1 MLISRCSAT
10 VFNALQFHNARSTDR
25 VGIIGVGGLGH
36 LAIQFASKMGCD
48 VVVFSGSDSKK
59 DEAMKLGANEFHAV
73 GKVKSLSEVMDLNN
87 PDSKIDHLLVCGS
100 GQPDWSLYLPVMA
113 ASGTVYPLS
122 VDLENDM
129 KIPYMPILLSGLK
142 IQGSL
147 VAARQIHKE
156 MLAFAAKHEIRPII
170 QKFPMTKEGVTECF
184 KTLEEGKM
192 RYRGVLVAQ

>member
-1 MLISRCSAT
+1 
-10 VFNALQFHNARSTDR
+10 
-25 VGIIGVGGLGH
+25 
-36 LAIQFASKMGCD
+36 
-48 VVVFSGSDSKK
+48 
-59 DEAMKLGANEFHAV
+59 
-73 GKVKSLSEVMDLNN
+73 
-87 PDSKIDHLLVCGS
+87 
-100 GQPDWSLYLPVMA
+100 MA